1 MPIAAKKEAFLM
13 QENRAKPIILVV
25 DDAPENIDVLIG
37 ILKGDYRTR
46 AALDGERALKI
57 ATDNS
62 PPDLILLDI
71 MMPGMD
77 GYEVCRRL
85 KRRADTCRIPVI
97 FVTTKDDVTDEF
109 KGFETGC
116 VDYITK
122 PVSPPLVKARVKT
135 HLALYDQNRVLEE
148 KVRQRTRELVHT
160 QDVTILGLAVLAE
173 YRDNETGGHIMRTQH
188 YVRILAEH
196 LSMQSGFKEFL
207 GDDMVELLFKST
219 PLHDI
224 GKVGVPDG
232 ILLKNGS
239 LTQEEFEVIK
249 QHPIYGGDALS
260 KAEQASGQSTSTT
273 FLQVGKEVAYS
284 HHEKWDGSG
293 YPYGLKGDNIPLSGR
308 LMALADVYD
317 ALISKRVYKPPF
329 SHEKAVKIITEGDG
343 RIMPGHFDPDILS
356 VFNDHHDEFR
366 KIALKYADYDEE
378 KKLLS

>member
-1 MPIAAKKEAFLM
+1 MPMAVKKEMPLM
-13 QENRAKPIILVV
+13 PQNKEKPIILVV

-37 ILKGDYRTR
+37 ILNDDYRIK
-46 AALDGERALKI
+46 AALNGERALKI
-57 ATDNS
+57 AADNS

-71 MMPGMD
+71 MMPGMN
-77 GYEVCRRL
+77 GYDVCRLL
-85 KRRADTCRIPVI
+85 KSRADTCNIPVI

-109 KGFETGC
+109 KGFEAGC

-160 QDVTILGLAVLAE
+160 QDVTIFGLAGLAE

-188 YVRILAEH
+188 YVRIVAEQLAV
-196 LSMQSGFKEFL
+196 LPRFKESL
-207 GDDMVELLFKST
+207 SDDMIELLFKSA

-232 ILLKNGS
+232 ILLKNGP

-249 QHPIYGGDALS
+249 QHPVYGGDALS
-260 KAEQASGQSTSTT
+260 KAEQASGKSTSTT
-273 FLQVGKEVAYS
+273 FLQVGKEVAYT

-293 YPYGLKGDNIPLSGR
+293 YPYGLKGNNIPLSGR
-308 LMALADVYD
+308 LMALADIYD

-329 SHEKAVKIITEGDG
+329 SHEKSVKIITEGDG
-343 RIMPGHFDPDILS
+343 RVMPGHFDPDILR
-356 VFNDHHDEFR
+356 VFNKHHDEFR
-366 KIALKYADYDEE
+366 KIALEYADYDE
-378 KKLLS
+378 KKGLS

>member
-1 MPIAAKKEAFLM
+1 MC
-13 QENRAKPIILVV
+13 ENRAKPVILVV
-25 DDAPENIDVLIG
+25 DDTPENIDVLTG
-37 ILKGDYRTR
+37 ILKDEYRIKVALNGD
-46 AALDGERALKI
+46 RALKI

-62 PPDLILLDI
+62 PPNLILLDI

-85 KRRADTCRIPVI
+85 KSRADTCKIPVI
-97 FVTTKDDVTDEF
+97 FVTTKDDVIDEF
-109 KGFETGC
+109 KGFEAGC

-148 KVRQRTRELVHT
+148 KVRQRTHELVHT

-196 LSMQSGFKEFL
+196 LSMQPGFKEFL
-207 GDDMVELLFKST
+207 GDDMIELLFKST

-232 ILLKNGS
+232 ILLKNGP
-239 LTQEEFEVIK
+239 LTEEEFEVIK

-260 KAEQASGQSTSTT
+260 KAEQASGKSTSTT
-273 FLQVGKEVAYS
+273 FLQVGKEVAYT

-293 YPYGLKGDNIPLSGR
+293 YPYGLKGNLIPLSGR
-308 LMALADVYD
+308 LMALADIYD

-329 SHEKAVKIITEGDG
+329 SHEKAVKIITAGDG
-343 RIMPGHFDPDILS
+343 RVMPDHFDPDILR
-356 VFNDHHDEFR
+356 VFGNHHDEFR
-366 KIALKYADYDEE
+366 KIALEYADYDEE
-378 KKLLS
+378 RQLLS

>member
-1 MPIAAKKEAFLM
+1 MNEY
-13 QENRAKPIILVV
+13 RTRPIILVV
-25 DDAPENIDVLIG
+25 DDTPENIDVLTG
-37 ILKGDYRTR
+37 ILKDEYRIKV
-46 AALDGERALKI
+46 ALNGERALKV
-57 ATDNS
+57 ASDNN

-85 KRRADTCRIPVI
+85 KGRADTCKIPVI

-109 KGFETGC
+109 KGFEAGC

-135 HLALYDQNRVLEE
+135 HLALYDQNRTLEE

-196 LSMQSGFKEFL
+196 LSVQPGFKEFL
-207 GDDMVELLFKST
+207 SDHMIELLFKST

-224 GKVGVPDG
+224 GKVGVPDD
-232 ILLKNGS
+232 ILLKNGP
-239 LTQEEFEVIK
+239 LTDKEFEVIK

-260 KAEQASGQSTSTT
+260 KAEQASGKSNSTT
-273 FLQVGKEVAYS
+273 FLQVGKEVAYT

-293 YPYGLKGDNIPLSGR
+293 YPYGLKGNLIPLSGR
-308 LMALADVYD
+308 LMALADIYD

-329 SHEKAVKIITEGDG
+329 SHKKAVKIITEGDG
-343 RIMPGHFDPDILS
+343 RVIPGHFDPDILR
-356 VFNDHHDEFR
+356 VFSNHHDEFR
-366 KIALKYADYDEE
+366 KIALEYADYDEE
-378 KKLLS
+378 RQLLS